1 MSDEKS
7 NPIYFQIPKLIAE
20 HPKIT
25 GDHIYIFMPLYDQLR
40 QPPCDKTGYN
50 KTNEYLSEFSK
61 ASLSTVKRKLN
72 DLETWGFL
80 SRTGMGHNRKFFLGE
95 AFNNRVNMSLSNN
108 KQQVLCDPEQGQID
122 TSTGS
127 KSHYIAKNVIK
138 NKAKNVFAHANSNSK
153 PQKPSYQEYHSRL
166 KALKDLKLLDKDA
179 PVLTEEEWLQSNSS

>member
-1 MSDEKS
+1 MTD
-7 NPIYFQIPKLIAE
+7 

-72 DLETWGFL
+72 DLESWGFL
-80 SRTGMGHNRKFFLGE
+80 SRTGMGHNRKFFLGDK
-95 AFNNRVNMSLSNN
+95 FTNRVIMSLVDN
-108 KQQVLCDPEQGQID
+108 KQQVHNDLEQGQID

-127 KSHYIAKNVIK
+127 KTHYIAKNVIN
-138 NKAKNVFAHANSNSK
+138 NKTKKFSACAIKATSTPTPRSPEVIRS
-153 PQKPSYQEYHSRL
+153 EYENDMKGL
-166 KALKDLKLLDKDA
+166 VALDLYEKIIPYD
-179 PVLTEEEWLQSNSS
+179 EWLVKMKYT